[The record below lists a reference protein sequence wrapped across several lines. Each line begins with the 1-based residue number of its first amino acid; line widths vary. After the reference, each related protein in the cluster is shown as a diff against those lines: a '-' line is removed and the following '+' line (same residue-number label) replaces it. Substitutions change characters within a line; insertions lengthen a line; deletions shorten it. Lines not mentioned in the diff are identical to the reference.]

1 MGHERI
7 WLEDEP
13 ALVDRAKRDPEAFGE
28 LYEHY
33 CERIYAF
40 AYTRLNR
47 RADAEDATSEVFLKA
62 LRGIPGYRRTAQPF
76 RAWLYR
82 IAANVVADRYRRR
95 RPTAPLDAAPD
106 MAVRSADMSENVLLK
121 DEMRTVWAAVDKLP
135 RQQRMAITLRFSAD
149 LSNGAIADVMGKS
162 RPAIKLLIYRG
173 VHSLRGKLEA
183 GDMAGLAAQGDLS
196 ARYV

>member
-7 WLEDEP
+7 WLEDES

-28 LYEHY
+28 LYERN
-33 CERIYAF
+33 CARIYAF
-40 AYTRLNR
+40 AYSRLNS
-47 RADAEDATSEVFLKA
+47 RADAEDANSEVFLKA

-82 IAANVVADRYRRR
+82 IAAKVVADRYRRR
-95 RPTAPLDAAPD
+95 RPTAPLEAAPD
-106 MAVRSADMSENVLLK
+106 TAVRSADISETVLWK
-121 DEMRTVWAAVDKLP
+121 DEMRTVWAAVDELP

-149 LSNGAIADVMGKS
+149 LSNSTIAEVMGKS

-173 VHSLRGKLEA
+173 VLALRGKLEA
-183 GDMAGLAAQGDLS
+183 GDMGGLAAQGDLS